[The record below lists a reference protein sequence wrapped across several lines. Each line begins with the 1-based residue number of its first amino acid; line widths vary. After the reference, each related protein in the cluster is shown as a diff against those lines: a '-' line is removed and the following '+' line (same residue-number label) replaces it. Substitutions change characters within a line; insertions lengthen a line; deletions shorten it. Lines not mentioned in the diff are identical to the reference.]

1 LWTSRS
7 KSGASTG
14 AKDSLRVGLRIRQS
28 RAQLAGVC
36 LLTLFSAPLAAAQT
50 FEFLPEIDAYYKL
63 NSTMRFTFQ
72 AKQTREDADP
82 TQAEFG
88 PSIDLLVKP
97 VIRLKKAARYDQDE
111 GKQRLL
117 SLSAGYRFVAS
128 PDSPNVNRVL
138 LEATPNL
145 PLLAG
150 ILLSDRNRGELNF
163 SSKGLDWRYRNR
175 VNLQRALDVYSYHP
189 IPYASVELY
198 YDSKYE
204 KWSSTAVYAGC
215 RLPLGRRVQ
224 LDPYYEHEN
233 NTGKKPNQQVNAI
246 GVILGL
252 SF

>member
-1 LWTSRS
+1 MWTLRS
-7 KSGASTG
+7 KGRASAGARER
-14 AKDSLRVGLRIRQS
+14 LRVGLRIRRLRS
-28 RAQLAGVC
+28 QLAGLC
-36 LLTLFSAPLAAAQT
+36 LLTPLFTPLAAAQT

-63 NSTMRFTFQ
+63 NSTVRFTFQ

-88 PSIDLLVKP
+88 PSIDFLVKP

-111 GKQRLL
+111 AKRRLL
-117 SLSAGYRFVAS
+117 ALSAGYRFVAS
-128 PDSPNVNRVL
+128 PDAPSVNRVL

-145 PLLAG
+145 PLMAG
-150 ILLSDRNRGELNF
+150 VLLSDRNRGELNF

-175 VNLQRALDVYSYHP
+175 VNLQRTFDVYSYHP
-189 IPYASVELY
+189 IPYASVEFY

-204 KWSSTAVYAGC
+204 KWSSTALYAGC